1 MCHGDAGVIRSHG
14 IRRTWRGSPLWP
26 HGIAWGVF
34 GDHAARSGVF
44 VLFRAVVRL
53 VQFSDGSAAA
63 AQCLRRSCRTTA
75 IRRAPGQ
82 PGYAQ
87 QTQPGTAQPATYAAA
102 AAPPAQAPASEQG
115 ATVGSFKSSYVNF
128 LQAFRDPPE
137 PDPSASPGYDARAS
151 IYPQRPLTDSFKG
164 TSDPSQRPDP
174 SGAGYPQ
181 QSLVGSSNSA
191 NPPQQRAYVPHP
203 PSTYSPS
210 GQPYTP
216 PAQPAY
222 APPPAQQNYAA
233 PSAQPAYAP
242 RPGQQSYAAPPAQQA
257 YSAPAAAAAP
267 AAQSDYSD
275 SLPYP
280 KQSLADVFRG
290 STETQTVPRPPSTY
304 TASGQPY
311 TPPQGQGA
319 VASAP
324 PANANPTDSL
334 PYPKQ
339 SLFDIFSSK

>member
-1 MCHGDAGVIRSHG
+1 MGTQGLSG
-14 IRRTWRGSPLWP
+14 RT
-26 HGIAWGVF
+26 VF
-34 GDHAARSGVF
+34 GGRGEGRPFGRIVSLGVYLAIMPLVAGCSSSSVPWF
-44 VLFRAVVRL
+44 GSSNSQTAVPPNASV
-53 VQFSDGSAAA
+53 AAA
-63 AQCLRRSCRTTA
+63 GQPQYAA
-75 IRRAPGQ
+75 APGQ

-128 LQAFRDPPE
+128 LRAFRDPPE
-137 PDPSASPGYDARAS
+137 PDPSASPGY
-151 IYPQRPLTDSFKG
+151 
-164 TSDPSQRPDP
+164 PSQRPDP

-181 QSLVGSSNSA
+181 QSLMGSSNSA

-267 AAQSDYSD
+267 AAQSDYSELITL
-275 SLPYP
+275 S
-280 KQSLADVFRG
+280 Q
-290 STETQTVPRPPSTY
+290 
-304 TASGQPY
+304 
-311 TPPQGQGA
+311 A
-319 VASAP
+319 VARRCIPRLDRDANRAAP
-324 PANANPTDSL
+324 TEHLHGIGAALYAAARSRGCGVGAAGKCKSYRTRCPIPSNRCSTSSQAN
-334 PYPKQ
+334 K
-339 SLFDIFSSK
+339 IFCRQTGALLITF

>member
-1 MCHGDAGVIRSHG
+1 MGTQGLSG
-14 IRRTWRGSPLWP
+14 RT
-26 HGIAWGVF
+26 VF
-34 GDHAARSGVF
+34 GGRGEGRSFGRMVSLGVYLAIMPLVAGCSSSSVPWF
-44 VLFRAVVRL
+44 GSSNSQTAVPPPPNAPV
-53 VQFSDGSAAA
+53 AAA
-63 AQCLRRSCRTTA
+63 GQPQYAG
-75 IRRAPGQ
+75 APGQ

-87 QTQPGTAQPATYAAA
+87 QAQPGTAQPATYAAA
-102 AAPPAQAPASEQG
+102 APPPAQAPASEQG

>member
-1 MCHGDAGVIRSHG
+1 MGTQGLSG
-14 IRRTWRGSPLWP
+14 RT
-26 HGIAWGVF
+26 VF
-34 GDHAARSGVF
+34 GGRGEGRPFGRIVLLGVYLAIMPLVAGCSSSSVPWF
-44 VLFRAVVRL
+44 GSSNSQTAVPPPPNAPV
-53 VQFSDGSAAA
+53 AAA
-63 AQCLRRSCRTTA
+63 GQPQYAA
-75 IRRAPGQ
+75 APGQ

-87 QTQPGTAQPATYAAA
+87 QAQPGTAQPATYAAA
-102 AAPPAQAPASEQG
+102 TPPPAQAPASEQG

-137 PDPSASPGYDARAS
+137 PDPSASPGY
-151 IYPQRPLTDSFKG
+151 
-164 TSDPSQRPDP
+164 PSQRPDP

>member
-14 IRRTWRGSPLWP
+14 IRRTARTLLWP
-26 HGIAWGVF
+26 NGIVSLGVF

-44 VLFRAVVRL
+44 VLSVPWF
-53 VQFSDGSAAA
+53 GSSNSTAAPPPPNAPVAAA
-63 AQCLRRSCRTTA
+63 GQPQYAG
-75 IRRAPGQ
+75 APGQ

-87 QTQPGTAQPATYAAA
+87 QAQPGTAQPATYAAA
-102 AAPPAQAPASEQG
+102 APRRRKRRGLEQ
-115 ATVGSFKSSYVNF
+115 VRRLGSFKSSYVDF

-137 PDPSASPGYDARAS
+137 PDPSASPGDYARAS

-164 TSDPSQRPDP
+164 TSDPSQRPDRAAP
-174 SGAGYPQ
+174 DTPE

-257 YSAPAAAAAP
+257 VQRARSRCRAC
-267 AAQSDYSD
+267 
-275 SLPYP
+275 
-280 KQSLADVFRG
+280 
-290 STETQTVPRPPSTY
+290 RP
-304 TASGQPY
+304 
-311 TPPQGQGA
+311 
-319 VASAP
+319 V
-324 PANANPTDSL
+324 
-334 PYPKQ
+334 
-339 SLFDIFSSK
+339 

>member
-1 MCHGDAGVIRSHG
+1 MCLYQTLRLENGRFQAKVHSSSRPMGCDCSIFRFGSYLALRSTWCG
-14 IRRTWRGSPLWP
+14 CYKCAMGTQGLSGRT
-26 HGIAWGVF
+26 VF
-34 GDHAARSGVF
+34 GGRGEGRSFGRMVSLGVYLAIMPLVAGCSSSSVPWF
-44 VLFRAVVRL
+44 GSSNSQTAVPPPPNAPV
-53 VQFSDGSAAA
+53 AAA
-63 AQCLRRSCRTTA
+63 GQPQYAG
-75 IRRAPGQ
+75 APGQ

-87 QTQPGTAQPATYAAA
+87 QAQPGTAQPATYAAA
-102 AAPPAQAPASEQG
+102 APPPAQAPASEQG

-151 IYPQRPLTDSFKG
+151 IYPQRPLTNSFKG

-275 SLPYP
+275 
-280 KQSLADVFRG
+280 
-290 STETQTVPRPPSTY
+290 
-304 TASGQPY
+304 
-311 TPPQGQGA
+311 
-319 VASAP
+319 
-324 PANANPTDSL
+324 
-334 PYPKQ
+334 
-339 SLFDIFSSK
+339 

>member
-1 MCHGDAGVIRSHG
+1 MGTQGLSG
-14 IRRTWRGSPLWP
+14 RT
-26 HGIAWGVF
+26 VF
-34 GDHAARSGVF
+34 GGRGEGRPFGRIVSLGVYLAIMPLVAGCSSSSVPWF
-44 VLFRAVVRL
+44 GSSNSQTAVPPNASV
-53 VQFSDGSAAA
+53 AAA
-63 AQCLRRSCRTTA
+63 GQPQYAA
-75 IRRAPGQ
+75 APGQ

-128 LQAFRDPPE
+128 LRAFRDPPE
-137 PDPSASPGYDARAS
+137 PDPSASPGY
-151 IYPQRPLTDSFKG
+151 
-164 TSDPSQRPDP
+164 PSQRPDP

-181 QSLVGSSNSA
+181 QSLMGSSNSA

-324 PANANPTDSL
+324 PANAKSYQL
-334 PYPKQ
+334 AALSQAIAVRHLLKQ
-339 SLFDIFSSK
+339 IKYSAAKPALSS

>member
-1 MCHGDAGVIRSHG
+1 MGTQGLSG
-14 IRRTWRGSPLWP
+14 RT
-26 HGIAWGVF
+26 VF
-34 GDHAARSGVF
+34 GGRGEGRPFGRIVSLGVYLAIMPLVAGCSSSSVPWF
-44 VLFRAVVRL
+44 GSSNSQTAVPPNASV
-53 VQFSDGSAAA
+53 AAA
-63 AQCLRRSCRTTA
+63 GQPQYAA
-75 IRRAPGQ
+75 APGQ

-128 LQAFRDPPE
+128 LRAFRDPPE
-137 PDPSASPGYDARAS
+137 PDPSASPGY
-151 IYPQRPLTDSFKG
+151 
-164 TSDPSQRPDP
+164 PSQRPDP

-181 QSLVGSSNSA
+181 QSLMGSSNSA

-275 SLPYP
+275 LLPYP

-324 PANANPTDSL
+324 PANANPIDSP